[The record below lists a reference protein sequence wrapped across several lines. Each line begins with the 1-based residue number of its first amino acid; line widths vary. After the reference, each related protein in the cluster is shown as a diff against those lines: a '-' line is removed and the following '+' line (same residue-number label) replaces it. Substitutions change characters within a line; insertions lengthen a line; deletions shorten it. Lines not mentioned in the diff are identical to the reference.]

1 MPRPEDV
8 SPTRPPVDVRA
19 LGLDL
24 GERRVGV
31 AVCDSAGTVATPVE
45 TLVRS
50 GDPERDLRSIT
61 DLVSEWQAE
70 IVVVGMP
77 LSLDG
82 TEGPAA
88 VGARAEIDRLER
100 LLAVPVV
107 SYDERL
113 TTVIAE
119 RSLMEQQMRG
129 PERRGVVDQVAA
141 AVMLQ
146 SWLDA
151 GMPVADRG

>member
-1 MPRPEDV
+1 M
-8 SPTRPPVDVRA
+8 RA

-45 TLVRS
+45 TLVRT
-50 GDPERDLRSIT
+50 GDPDRDLRAIA
-61 DLVSEWQAE
+61 DQVRQWEAE
-70 IVVVGMP
+70 IVVVGLP
-77 LSLDG
+77 ISLDG
-82 TEGPAA
+82 SEGPAA
-88 VGARAEIDRLER
+88 RTARAEIGRLER
-100 LLAVPVV
+100 LLEVPVV

-119 RSLMEQQMRG
+119 RSLMEQQMKA
-129 PERRGVVDQVAA
+129 PQRRGVVDRVAA
-141 AVMLQ
+141 AVILQ

-151 GMPVADRG
+151 GMPRG

>member
-1 MPRPEDV
+1 M
-8 SPTRPPVDVRA
+8 RA

-45 TLVRS
+45 TLVRT
-50 GDPERDLRSIT
+50 GDPDRDLQAMA
-61 DLVSEWQAE
+61 DQVHQWEAE
-70 IVVVGMP
+70 IVVVGLP
-77 LSLDG
+77 VSLDG
-82 TEGPAA
+82 SEGPAA
-88 VGARAEIDRLER
+88 RTARAETGRLER
-100 LLAVPVV
+100 LLEVPVV

-119 RSLMEQQMRG
+119 RSLMEQQMKG
-129 PERRGVVDQVAA
+129 PQRRGVVDQVAA

-151 GMPVADRG
+151 GMPRG

>member
-1 MPRPEDV
+1 M
-8 SPTRPPVDVRA
+8 RA

-50 GDPERDLRSIT
+50 GDPERDLRNIAE
-61 DLVSEWQAE
+61 LVAEWQAE

-77 LSLDG
+77 FSLDG
-82 TEGPAA
+82 GEGHAA
-88 VGARAEIDRLER
+88 VAARAEIDRLER

-119 RSLMEQQMRG
+119 RRLMEQQMKG
-129 PERRGVVDQVAA
+129 PRRRGVVDQVAA
-141 AVMLQ
+141 AVILQ

-151 GMPVADRG
+151 GMPRG

>member
-1 MPRPEDV
+1 M
-8 SPTRPPVDVRA
+8 RA

-50 GDPERDLRSIT
+50 GDAQRDLKAIAEQ
-61 DLVSEWQAE
+61 VGEWQAE

-88 VGARAEIDRLER
+88 AAARAEIDRLEKH
-100 LLAVPVV
+100 LQVPVV

-119 RSLMEQQMRG
+119 RSLMEQQMKV

-151 GMPVADRG
+151 GMPGG

>member
-1 MPRPEDV
+1 M
-8 SPTRPPVDVRA
+8 RA

-50 GDPERDLRSIT
+50 GDAQRDLKAIAEQ
-61 DLVSEWQAE
+61 VGEWQAE

-88 VGARAEIDRLER
+88 AAARAEIDRLEKH
-100 LLAVPVV
+100 LQVPVV

-119 RSLMEQQMRG
+119 RSLMEQQMKG

-151 GMPVADRG
+151 GMPGG

>member
-1 MPRPEDV
+1 M
-8 SPTRPPVDVRA
+8 
-19 LGLDL
+19 
-24 GERRVGV
+24 

-50 GDPERDLRSIT
+50 GQAETDLRAIA
-61 DLVSEWQAE
+61 DQVREWQAE
-70 IVVVGMP
+70 IVVVGLP

-88 VGARAEIDRLER
+88 KAARAEIDRLDR
-100 LLAVPVV
+100 LLSVPVV

-119 RSLMEQQMRG
+119 RSLMEQQMKG
-129 PERRGVVDQVAA
+129 PRRRGVVDQVAA
-141 AVMLQ
+141 AVILQ
-146 SWLDA
+146 SWIDA
-151 GMPVADRG
+151 GMPRG

>member
-1 MPRPEDV
+1 M
-8 SPTRPPVDVRA
+8 RA

-50 GDPERDLRSIT
+50 GDPGRDLQAVA
-61 DLVSEWQAE
+61 DQVSEWQAE
-70 IVVVGMP
+70 IVVVGLP
-77 LSLDG
+77 ISLDG

-88 VGARAEIDRLER
+88 VAARAEIDRLER
-100 LLAVPVV
+100 LLKVPVV

-119 RSLMEQQMRG
+119 RSLMEQQMKG
-129 PERRGVVDQVAA
+129 PQRRGVVDQVAA

-151 GMPVADRG
+151 GMPRG

>member
-1 MPRPEDV
+1 M
-8 SPTRPPVDVRA
+8 RA

-50 GDPERDLRSIT
+50 GDAESDLKAIAER
-61 DLVSEWQAE
+61 VGEWQAE

-77 LSLDG
+77 FSLDG

-88 VGARAEIDRLER
+88 AAARAEIGRLEK
-100 LLAVPVV
+100 LLGVPVV

-119 RSLMEQQMRG
+119 RSLMEQQMKG
-129 PERRGVVDQVAA
+129 PERRSVVDQVAA

-151 GMPVADRG
+151 GMPGG

>member
-1 MPRPEDV
+1 
-8 SPTRPPVDVRA
+8 

-45 TLVRS
+45 TLARS
-50 GDPERDLRSIT
+50 GDPERDLRAIADRVT
-61 DLVSEWQAE
+61 EWQAE
-70 IVVVGMP
+70 VVVVGLP
-77 LSLDG
+77 VSLDG

-88 VGARAEIDRLER
+88 VGARAEIGRLAR

-119 RSLMEQQMRG
+119 RSLMEQQMKG
-129 PERRGVVDQVAA
+129 PQRRGVVDRVAA
-141 AVMLQ
+141 AVILQ

-151 GMPVADRG
+151 GMPCD

>member
-1 MPRPEDV
+1 M
-8 SPTRPPVDVRA
+8 RA

-45 TLVRS
+45 TLVRT
-50 GDPERDLRSIT
+50 GDPERDRQAIA
-61 DLVSEWQAE
+61 DQVREWQAE
-70 IVVVGMP
+70 IVVVGLP
-77 LSLDG
+77 ISLDG
-82 TEGPAA
+82 SEGPAA
-88 VGARAEIDRLER
+88 RSARAEIDRLGR
-100 LLAVPVV
+100 FLSVPVV

-119 RSLMEQQMRG
+119 RSLMEQQMKG
-129 PERRGVVDQVAA
+129 PQRRGVVDQVAA
-141 AVMLQ
+141 AVILQ

-151 GMPVADRG
+151 GMPRG

>member
-1 MPRPEDV
+1 M
-8 SPTRPPVDVRA
+8 RA

-24 GERRVGV
+24 GTRRIGV

-45 TLVRS
+45 TLQRH
-50 GDPERDLRSIT
+50 GDLKQVLAAVAER
-61 DLVSEWQAE
+61 VSEWEAE
-70 IVVVGMP
+70 IVVVGLP
-77 LSLDG
+77 VSLNG

-88 VGARAEIDRLER
+88 RQARNETSRLR
-100 LLAVPVV
+100 QFLDVPVV
-107 SYDERL
+107 SCDERF

-119 RSLMEQQMRG
+119 RSLMEQDVRG
-129 PERRGVVDQVAA
+129 LARRRVVDQVAA

-151 GMPVADRG
+151 GMPGD

>member
-1 MPRPEDV
+1 M
-8 SPTRPPVDVRA
+8 RA

-31 AVCDSAGTVATPVE
+31 AICDSAGTVATPVE
-45 TLVRS
+45 TLERS
-50 GDPERDLRSIT
+50 GDPERDLQAVA
-61 DLVSEWQAE
+61 DQVSEWQAE

-77 LSLDG
+77 FSLDG

-88 VGARAEIDRLER
+88 AAARAEIDRIER
-100 LLAVPVV
+100 FLTVPVV

-119 RSLMEQQMRG
+119 RSLMEQQMKG
-129 PERRGVVDQVAA
+129 PQRRGVVDQVAA

-151 GMPVADRG
+151 GMPRG

>member
-1 MPRPEDV
+1 M
-8 SPTRPPVDVRA
+8 RA

-50 GDPERDLRSIT
+50 GAAETDLRAIA
-61 DLVSEWQAE
+61 DQVREWQAE
-70 IVVVGMP
+70 IVVVGLP

-88 VGARAEIDRLER
+88 KAARVEIDRLDR
-100 LLAVPVV
+100 LLSVPVV

-119 RSLMEQQMRG
+119 RSLMEQQMKG
-129 PERRGVVDQVAA
+129 PRRRGVVDQVAA
-141 AVMLQ
+141 AVILQ
-146 SWLDA
+146 SWIDA
-151 GMPVADRG
+151 GMPRG

>member
-1 MPRPEDV
+1 MRGL
-8 SPTRPPVDVRA
+8 VDVRA

-31 AVCDSAGTVATPVE
+31 AVCDAAGTVATPVE

-50 GDPERDLRSIT
+50 GDAERDLEAVAAQ
-61 DLVSEWQAE
+61 VSDWQAE
-70 IVVVGMP
+70 IVVVGLP
-77 LSLDG
+77 ISLDG

-88 VGARAEIDRLER
+88 MATRAEIYRLER
-100 LLAVPVV
+100 FLEVPVV

-119 RSLMEQQMRG
+119 RSLMEQQMKG
-129 PERRGVVDQVAA
+129 PKRRGVVDQVAA
-141 AVMLQ
+141 AVILQ

-151 GMPVADRG
+151 GMPRG

>member
-1 MPRPEDV
+1 L
-8 SPTRPPVDVRA
+8 TRPSTWLGPRLVSVDVRA

-31 AVCDSAGTVATPVE
+31 AVCDSAGRVATPVE

-50 GDPERDLRSIT
+50 GDPERDLRAFADRVT
-61 DLVSEWQAE
+61 EWQAE
-70 IVVVGMP
+70 IVVVGLP
-77 LSLDG
+77 ISLDG

-88 VGARAEIDRLER
+88 LGARAEIDRLER

-119 RSLMEQQMRG
+119 RSLMEQQMKG

-151 GMPVADRG
+151 GMPRG

>member
-1 MPRPEDV
+1 M
-8 SPTRPPVDVRA
+8 RA

-45 TLVRS
+45 TLVRR
-50 GDPERDLRSIT
+50 GDAEADLRAIA
-61 DLVSEWQAE
+61 DQVREWQVE
-70 IVVVGMP
+70 IVVVGLP

-88 VGARAEIDRLER
+88 TAARTEIDRLER
-100 LLAVPVV
+100 LLSVPVV

-119 RSLMEQQMRG
+119 RSLMEQQMKG
-129 PERRGVVDQVAA
+129 PRRRGVVDQVAA
-141 AVMLQ
+141 AVILQ
-146 SWLDA
+146 SWIDA
-151 GMPVADRG
+151 GMPRG

>member
-1 MPRPEDV
+1 M
-8 SPTRPPVDVRA
+8 RA

-45 TLVRS
+45 TLVRT
-50 GDPERDLRSIT
+50 GDPERDRQAIA
-61 DLVSEWQAE
+61 DQVREWQAE
-70 IVVVGMP
+70 IVVVGLP
-77 LSLDG
+77 ISLDG
-82 TEGPAA
+82 SEGPAA
-88 VGARAEIDRLER
+88 GSARAEIDRLGR
-100 LLAVPVV
+100 FLSVPVV

-119 RSLMEQQMRG
+119 RSLMEQQMKG
-129 PERRGVVDQVAA
+129 PQRRGVVDRVAA
-141 AVMLQ
+141 AVILQ

-151 GMPVADRG
+151 GMPRG

>member
-1 MPRPEDV
+1 M
-8 SPTRPPVDVRA
+8 RA

-45 TLVRS
+45 TLIRT
-50 GDPERDLRSIT
+50 GDPDRDLQAIA
-61 DLVSEWQAE
+61 DQVHEWEAE
-70 IVVVGMP
+70 IVVVGLP
-77 LSLDG
+77 ISLDG
-82 TEGPAA
+82 SEGPSART
-88 VGARAEIDRLER
+88 ARAEIGRLER

-119 RSLMEQQMRG
+119 RSLMEQQMKG
-129 PERRGVVDQVAA
+129 PRRRGVVDRVAA
-141 AVMLQ
+141 AVVLQ

-151 GMPVADRG
+151 GMPRG

>member
-1 MPRPEDV
+1 M
-8 SPTRPPVDVRA
+8 RA

-50 GDPERDLRSIT
+50 GDAEADLRAIA
-61 DLVSEWQAE
+61 DQVREWQAE
-70 IVVVGMP
+70 IVVVGLP

-88 VGARAEIDRLER
+88 TAARTEIDHLER
-100 LLAVPVV
+100 LLSVPVV

-119 RSLMEQQMRG
+119 RSLMEQQMKG
-129 PERRGVVDQVAA
+129 PRRRGVVDQVAA
-141 AVMLQ
+141 AVILQ
-146 SWLDA
+146 SWIDA
-151 GMPVADRG
+151 GMPRG

>member
-1 MPRPEDV
+1 M
-8 SPTRPPVDVRA
+8 RA

-50 GDPERDLRSIT
+50 GEAETDLRAIA
-61 DLVSEWQAE
+61 DQVREWQAE
-70 IVVVGMP
+70 IVVVGLP

-88 VGARAEIDRLER
+88 KAARAEIDRLDR
-100 LLAVPVV
+100 LLSVPVV

-119 RSLMEQQMRG
+119 RSLREQQMKG
-129 PERRGVVDQVAA
+129 PRRRGVVDQVAA
-141 AVMLQ
+141 AVILQ
-146 SWLDA
+146 SWIDA
-151 GMPVADRG
+151 GMPRG

>member
-1 MPRPEDV
+1 M
-8 SPTRPPVDVRA
+8 RA

-50 GDPERDLRSIT
+50 GDAQRDLNAIAEQ
-61 DLVSEWQAE
+61 VGEWQAE

-88 VGARAEIDRLER
+88 AAARAEIGRLEKH
-100 LLAVPVV
+100 LEVPVV

-119 RSLMEQQMRG
+119 RSLMEQQMKV

-151 GMPVADRG
+151 GMPGG

>member
-1 MPRPEDV
+1 
-8 SPTRPPVDVRA
+8 VRA

-45 TLVRS
+45 TLVRT
-50 GDPERDLRSIT
+50 GDPDRDVQAIA
-61 DLVSEWQAE
+61 DLVNQWQAE
-70 IVVVGMP
+70 IVVVGLP
-77 LSLDG
+77 ISLDG
-82 TEGPAA
+82 SEGPAA
-88 VGARAEIDRLER
+88 RAARAETDRLGV

-119 RSLMEQQMRG
+119 RSLMEQQMKG
-129 PERRGVVDQVAA
+129 PQRRGVVDQVAA

-151 GMPVADRG
+151 GMPRG

>member
-1 MPRPEDV
+1 
-8 SPTRPPVDVRA
+8 VRA

-31 AVCDSAGTVATPVE
+31 AVCDSAGTVATPLE

-50 GDPERDLRSIT
+50 GDPERDLRAISE
-61 DLVSEWQAE
+61 LVTEWQAE
-70 IVVVGMP
+70 IVVVGLP

-82 TEGPAA
+82 SEGPAA
-88 VGARAEIDRLER
+88 AAARAEIDRLER
-100 LLAVPVV
+100 HLAVPVI

-119 RSLMEQQMRG
+119 QRLMEQQMKG
-129 PERRGVVDQVAA
+129 PRRRGVVDQVAA

-151 GMPVADRG
+151 GMPRG

>member
-1 MPRPEDV
+1 M
-8 SPTRPPVDVRA
+8 RA

-31 AVCDSAGTVATPVE
+31 AVCDSSATVATPVE

-50 GDPERDLRSIT
+50 GDRARDLQAIA
-61 DLVSEWQAE
+61 DQVSEWQAE
-70 IVVVGMP
+70 IVVVGLP

-88 VGARAEIDRLER
+88 KAARTEIDHLDRFLS
-100 LLAVPVV
+100 VPVV

-119 RSLMEQQMRG
+119 RSLMEQQMKG
-129 PERRGVVDQVAA
+129 PRRRNVVDQVAA
-141 AVMLQ
+141 AVILQ
-146 SWLDA
+146 SWIDA
-151 GMPVADRG
+151 GMPRG

>member
-1 MPRPEDV
+1 MWG
-8 SPTRPPVDVRA
+8 PVEVRA

-31 AVCDSAGTVATPVE
+31 AVCDAAGTVATPVE

-50 GDPERDLRSIT
+50 GDAQRDLEAVAAQ
-61 DLVSEWQAE
+61 VSDWQAE
-70 IVVVGMP
+70 IVVVGLP
-77 LSLDG
+77 ISLDG

-88 VGARAEIDRLER
+88 RAARAEIDRLGRFLE
-100 LLAVPVV
+100 VPVV

-119 RSLMEQQMRG
+119 RSLMEQQMKG
-129 PERRGVVDQVAA
+129 PKRRGVVDQVAA
-141 AVMLQ
+141 AVILQ

-151 GMPVADRG
+151 GMPRG

>member
-1 MPRPEDV
+1 M
-8 SPTRPPVDVRA
+8 RA

-45 TLVRS
+45 TLVCT
-50 GDPERDLRSIT
+50 GDPDRDLRAIA
-61 DLVSEWQAE
+61 DQVHQWEAE
-70 IVVVGMP
+70 IVVVGLP
-77 LSLDG
+77 ISLDG
-82 TEGPAA
+82 SEGPAA
-88 VGARAEIDRLER
+88 RTVRAQIDRLER
-100 LLAVPVV
+100 LLEVPVV

-119 RSLMEQQMRG
+119 RGLMEQQMKGQR
-129 PERRGVVDQVAA
+129 RRGVVDRVAA
-141 AVMLQ
+141 AVILQ

-151 GMPVADRG
+151 GMPRG